1 MRMRD
6 GIYRLDLAAQD
17 GVEHGAIRLT
27 NGVFQGAGVGYV
39 CQGRL
44 EPTSEHG
51 LTGTMTIRKTAD
63 QTPPILGL
71 FKEATLAIRGSYDPT
86 AQTFSWDCQAY
97 GHHSIVIQGRGH
109 ELRERI
115 RPVPNLSICKPG
127 SLMLLRHASVERA
140 PGILMGTDDAPLN
153 DTGLAEAMAWQ
164 SAFAASPPA
173 AIFASPL
180 RRAVQTARLAVTEQD
195 GSVLLRD
202 TLREI
207 HLGTWEGLDREAIE
221 HRSPGA
227 WAQRGKNFAGFRPDD
242 GESFQDV
249 LDRALPV
256 FQEMT
261 AMAQE
266 QKGPVLAVTHAGVIR
281 ALLCHVLGMPLN
293 NLFRLHLDLA
303 GLSIVEPAAGMW
315 RVRCLNTRPAI
326 FSNCGFGWRESG

>member
-17 GVEHGAIRLT
+17 GVEHGAIRLAG
-27 NGVFQGAGVGYV
+27 GVFQGAGVGYV
-39 CQGRL
+39 CEGRL

-51 LTGTMTIRKTAD
+51 LTGKMTIRKTGD

-71 FKEATLAIRGSYDPT
+71 FKEATLAIRGSYDT
-86 AQTFSWDCQAY
+86 TGQTFCWDCKAH

-140 PGILMGTDDAPLN
+140 PGILMGTDDVALN

-164 SAFAASPPA
+164 PVFGADTPA
-173 AIFASPL
+173 VVFASPL
-180 RRAVQTARLAVTEQD
+180 RRAVQTARLAVRD
-195 GSVLLRD
+195 HSRKVVLRNN
-202 TLREI
+202 LREI
-207 HLGTWEGLDREAIE
+207 ELGDWEGLDREAIE

-227 WAQRGKNFAGFRPDD
+227 WAERGKNFAGFRPEG

-256 FQEMT
+256 FQEMA
-261 AMAQE
+261 AMARE

-293 NLFRLHLDLA
+293 NLFRLHLDWA

-315 RVRCLNTRPAI
+315 RVRCLNARPAI
-326 FSNCGFGWRESG
+326 FSNCGFGWRESE